1 MGTRPRG
8 RLGRRIGKGIGKGI
22 ALVGALVVGAG
33 LVALGATVANQPA
46 SAATAVQTTYS
57 PIGATANGPSG
68 PSSAAF
74 VAGPSCCPDTA
85 VVLTPRRVIGENDFQ
100 WMNLGLPWNG
110 ARITSV
116 QICYR
121 VNTTT
126 PGTTYISQTRVSD
139 MTTPTSATVRLDD
152 PTDRS
157 SATGTCYSVSTNF
170 TPTGTL
176 TLELKVVFGSGSDQ
190 ISIGMVRL
198 SGTSA

>member
-1 MGTRPRG
+1 MGTRLRG
-8 RLGRRIGKGIGKGI
+8 RLGRGIGRGI

-57 PIGATANGPSG
+57 PLGATANGPSG
-68 PSSAAF
+68 PVSAAF

-85 VVLTPRRVIGENDFQ
+85 VVLTPRRVIGEGDFQ
-100 WMNLGLPWNG
+100 WMNLGLPWDG
-110 ARITSV
+110 ARVTSV
-116 QICYR
+116 RICYR

-126 PGTTYISQTRVSD
+126 PGATYISQTRISD
-139 MTTPTSATVRLDD
+139 TTTPTSASVRLDD
-152 PTDRS
+152 ATDRN

-176 TLELKVVFGSGSDQ
+176 TLELKVVFGSGGDQ

>member
-1 MGTRPRG
+1 MGTRLRG
-8 RLGRRIGKGIGKGI
+8 RLGRGI
-22 ALVGALVVGAG
+22 ALVGALVAGAG
-33 LVALGATVANQPA
+33 LVALGATLVNQPA

-68 PSSAAF
+68 PGTAAF

-85 VVLTPRRVIGENDFQ
+85 VVLTPRRVITDSDSQ

-110 ARITSV
+110 ARVTSV
-116 QICYR
+116 RICYR

-126 PGTTYISQTRVSD
+126 PGATYISQTRISD

-152 PTDRS
+152 GTDRN
-157 SATGTCYSVSTNF
+157 SATGTCYSVNTNI

-176 TLELKVVFGSGSDQ
+176 TLELKVVFGSGNDQ

-198 SGTSA
+198 NGTSG

>member
-1 MGTRPRG
+1 MGTRLRG
-8 RLGRRIGKGIGKGI
+8 RLGSGISRGI
-22 ALVGALVVGAG
+22 ALVGALVAGAG
-33 LVALGATVANQPA
+33 LVALGATVVNQPA
-46 SAATAVQTTYS
+46 SAATAVLTAYS

-68 PSSAAF
+68 PASAAF

-110 ARITSV
+110 ARVTSV
-116 QICYR
+116 RICYR

-126 PGTTYISQTRVSD
+126 PGATYISQTRISD
-139 MTTPTSATVRLDD
+139 MTTPTSASVRLDD
-152 PTDRS
+152 ATDRT
-157 SATGTCYSVSTNF
+157 SATGTCYSVNANI

-198 SGTSA
+198 SGMSG